1 MKIVP
6 GPDFPT
12 AGFINGAQEIVSAYK
27 TGRGRLHLR
36 ARTHFEDVGKGDRQ
50 AIIITELP
58 YQVNKARLIERI
70 ADLVRDKLIE
80 GIASDGLRDESDKDG
95 MRVVIE
101 LKRGEVPEILLNNL
115 YAQTPMEQVF
125 GINMVALVD
134 GQPRLLSLKEML
146 DAFLRH
152 RREVVTAARCSNCA
166 KRVSAGTYS
175 KASRSLS
182 RTSTK
187 SSPPSR
193 RRLLRPK
200 PRSA

>member
-1 MKIVP
+1 LLQIVP

-12 AGFINGAQEIVSAYK
+12 RGFINGTQEIVAAYK
-27 TGRGRLHLR
+27 SGRGRVHMR

-58 YQVNKARLIERI
+58 YQVNKARLIEKI
-70 ADLVRDKLIE
+70 ADLVRDKLID

-101 LKRGEVPEILLNNL
+101 MKRGEVPEILLNNL
-115 YAQTPMEQVF
+115 FAQTEMAKVF
-125 GINMVALVD
+125 GVNMVALVD

-152 RREVVTAARCSNCA
+152 RREVVT
-166 KRVSAGTYS
+166 
-175 KASRSLS
+175 
-182 RTSTK
+182 
-187 SSPPSR
+187 R
-193 RRLLRPK
+193 RRLHCCPGSGNPAPSRKCWPGPARSVRGPTAKL
-200 PRSA
+200 PR